1 MGNTTMDYNEESTIT
16 TQEKTSKYDVALE
29 CPVCGALSKSL
40 KYRNRPRGVFLIV
53 AASWSGTM
61 FIACPSC
68 VRKDIL
74 KNLLFLVLGFHI
86 ASPFLFLLIE
96 LPQLINSFFKGHC
109 LKVRNIIDESELSPE
124 ELQKR
129 QKAKKKRDTIITV
142 VIIAI
147 VVALFLT
154 GFLLSQ

>member
-1 MGNTTMDYNEESTIT
+1 MDHNKENDIQSPG
-16 TQEKTSKYDVALE
+16 KTSKYDVALE

-129 QKAKKKRDTIITV
+129 QKAKKKRDTIIALII
-142 VIIAI
+142 VIFII
-147 VVALFLT
+147 VMASMFV
-154 GFLLSQ
+154 LLNC